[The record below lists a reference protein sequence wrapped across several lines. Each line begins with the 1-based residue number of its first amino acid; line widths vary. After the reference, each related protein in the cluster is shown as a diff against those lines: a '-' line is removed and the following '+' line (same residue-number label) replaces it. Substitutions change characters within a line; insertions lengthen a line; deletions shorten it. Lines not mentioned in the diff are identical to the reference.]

1 MTIDVV
7 GDLAGRDRGGAFT
20 FSVPDYQFAGR
31 NATAADVQAYHY
43 DETAGEWEPI
53 PTTYLGDGT
62 FEATTDSFSTFAVGI
77 DDHSAQ
83 TTATTTETATP
94 TATPTAR
101 TTAVETASPTPT
113 TTEAPTATETAAS
126 EQSPVTTTSG
136 TGPGFGV
143 LGAVL
148 ALLAVVL
155 AVRFRRR

>member
-53 PTTYLGDGT
+53 PTTHLGGGT

-83 TTATTTETATP
+83 TTSTATETATP
-94 TATPTAR
+94 TPTA
-101 TTAVETASPTPT
+101 TATAVETASPTPT

-143 LGAVL
+143 LGAML